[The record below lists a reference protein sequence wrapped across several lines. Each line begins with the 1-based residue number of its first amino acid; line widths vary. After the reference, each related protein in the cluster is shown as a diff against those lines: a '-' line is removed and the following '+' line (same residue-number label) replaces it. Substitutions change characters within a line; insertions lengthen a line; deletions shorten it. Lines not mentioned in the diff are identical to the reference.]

1 MQKICLFFRLPL
13 VRVFMVIFTF
23 ASNLFFNVP
32 EKGNSITKVNLELV
46 SKELNHF
53 GLVAGLFGRSRVM
66 LGDLCYLLFLKSY
79 HDQKLDFLKS
89 GNLSNFR

>member
-1 MQKICLFFRLPL
+1 
-13 VRVFMVIFTF
+13 MVIFTF

-53 GLVAGLFGRSRVM
+53 WGPGTLTDDKKLSR
-66 LGDLCYLLFLKSY
+66 
-79 HDQKLDFLKS
+79 
-89 GNLSNFR
+89 NAI